1 MAPYRSL
8 QLVNRA
14 DPITEIVARKII
26 EIAGMGERDPE
37 QICELLLPDLSHS
50 GRRST

>member
-1 MAPYRSL
+1 
-8 QLVNRA
+8 LVNRA

-37 QICELLLPDLSHS
+37 PICALALLALNESDE
-50 GRRST
+50 RSA